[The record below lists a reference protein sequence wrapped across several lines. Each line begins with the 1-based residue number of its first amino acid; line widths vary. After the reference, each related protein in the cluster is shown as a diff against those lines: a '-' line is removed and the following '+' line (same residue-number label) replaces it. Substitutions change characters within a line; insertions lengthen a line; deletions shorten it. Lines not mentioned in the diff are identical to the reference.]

1 MFWKRLLSIY
11 IASVHCVS
19 KQSWLLMDALALAGS
34 EPETGSFLL
43 FLKFFFANKKF
54 FCSKTLTQIL
64 TSESKA
70 TNFLWS
76 IS

>member
-34 EPETGSFLL
+34 EPETGVSPL
-43 FLKFFFANKKF
+43 FLIFFANKKF

-64 TSESKA
+64 TSESKT

>member
-34 EPETGSFLL
+34 ETETGVSPFFFVFLL
-43 FLKFFFANKKF
+43 TRKI

-64 TSESKA
+64 TSESKT

>member
-34 EPETGSFLL
+34 EPETGVSPL
-43 FLKFFFANKKF
+43 FLIF
-54 FCSKTLTQIL
+54 FC
-64 TSESKA
+64 
-70 TNFLWS
+70 
-76 IS
+76 

>member
-43 FLKFFFANKKF
+43 F
-54 FCSKTLTQIL
+54 
-64 TSESKA
+64 
-70 TNFLWS
+70 
-76 IS
+76 